1 MALLLLVILWNWV
14 AIPYFIFLIIQ
25 HMFPTVVSD
34 WKTFFLIIL
43 MLSMIRGSFNLAVIN
58 RE

>member
-1 MALLLLVILWNWV
+1 MALLLLVLLWNWV

-25 HMFPTVVSD
+25 HMFPDIVSD
-34 WKTFFLIIL
+34 WTTFFLIIL
-43 MLSMIRGSFNLAVIN
+43 MISMVRGSLDFAVVT